1 MNFLLNILFFSAA
14 VFIVANIMPTIRIK
28 NYGTAVVVALVYSVI
43 SFLVGWLLTM
53 LAFPFIV
60 ITFGLFTFV
69 VNAIL
74 LWLTDKFLDDFEID
88 GFGSTLIVAFLIS
101 LINSG
106 LRWLLM

>member
-1 MNFLLNILFFSAA
+1 MTFLLNILFFSAA
-14 VFIVANIMPTIRIK
+14 VFIVANIMPTIKIK
-28 NYGTAVVVALVYSVI
+28 SYWTAVVVAVVYSVI
-43 SFLVGWLLTM
+43 NFLIGWLLTI

-74 LWLTDKFLDDFEID
+74 LWLTDKMVDDFEIED
-88 GFGSTLIVAFLIS
+88 FMSTLIAALLIT

-106 LRWLLM
+106 LRWMLL